1 MKNIKRLYFLITI
14 IITLALLLGFAPQ
27 PVQASIGTTDMSILR
42 TGISPRIDVF
52 NAYLR
57 AIHYGVGFDD
67 EDPEPVVDN
76 QLEDFA
82 STVSNGSS
90 NITGVYV
97 NGTLAMPIVQQ
108 PSGNAGWVSEADDVV
123 TQFGIATQYGSTGL
137 LAHNTHAGAEF
148 FNIQSEQEVVLVTG
162 NGETQS
168 YRVESIRKFQALQ
181 PTSPY
186 SDFIDLDSGEKLTAT
201 DLFYAVYSG
210 EHHLTFQTCIA
221 QDGELS
227 WGRLFIIATPIA

>member
-1 MKNIKRLYFLITI
+1 MKNTKRLFFLLTL
-14 IITLALLLGFAPQ
+14 IITLGLLFGFAPQ

-42 TGISPRIDVF
+42 TGISPRLDVF

-67 EDPEPVVDN
+67 EDPEPVIDR
-76 QLEDFA
+76 QLEDFV

-90 NITGVYV
+90 SLAGVYV

-123 TQFGIATQYGSTGL
+123 TQFGIATKYGSTGL
-137 LAHNTHAGAEF
+137 LAHNTHAGAAF
-148 FNIQSEQEVVLVTG
+148 FNIESGQEVVVVFG
-162 NGETQS
+162 NGETES

-186 SDFIDLDSGEKLTAT
+186 SDFVDLDSGEKLSAT

-210 EHHLTFQTCIA
+210 DNHLTFQTCIA